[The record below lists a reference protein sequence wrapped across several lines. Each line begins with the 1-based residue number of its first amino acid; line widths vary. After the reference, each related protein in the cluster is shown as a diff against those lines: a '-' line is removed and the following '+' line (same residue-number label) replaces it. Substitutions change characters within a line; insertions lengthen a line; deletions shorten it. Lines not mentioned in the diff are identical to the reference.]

1 MRKYVN
7 FLIKNVKIK
16 GTVKSPFNYYI
27 EFKIVEKIPIP
38 PKNKIEIKNTIAI
51 SRYIIKNDLA

>member
-1 MRKYVN
+1 MH
-7 FLIKNVKIK
+7 F
-16 GTVKSPFNYYI
+16 KSYI
-27 EFKIVEKIPIP
+27 ELKNCRKIPIP